1 MNDFAWIAPLKE
13 AVLLLFFLVFS
24 GVLLY
29 AMRVPGLDELANIP
43 FQDEEPA
50 R

>member
-24 GVLLY
+24 GILIY
-29 AMRVPGLDELANIP
+29 AAKMPGLDELANLP
-43 FQDEEPA
+43 LLDEETV